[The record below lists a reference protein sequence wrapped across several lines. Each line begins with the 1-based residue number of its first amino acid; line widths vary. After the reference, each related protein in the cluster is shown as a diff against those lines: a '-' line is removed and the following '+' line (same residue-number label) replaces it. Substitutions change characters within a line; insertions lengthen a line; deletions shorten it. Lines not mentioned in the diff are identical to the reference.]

1 MENRQIKDYILAH
14 SSPEPE
20 VLQKLF
26 RETWVKIYAPQM
38 ISGHEQGSLLRMISQ
53 MINPRHILEIG
64 TFTGYSAICLA
75 AGLQEGGLLHTIE
88 LSSELKEIAT
98 RYFLE
103 AGLSDKIIQ
112 HFGDARQIIPTLD
125 IKFDLVFIDAG
136 KEHYIEFYELAIE
149 KLRSGGFILAD
160 NALWYGKVADSSVAG
175 DKDTDAIRNFNQH
188 VQNDSRVENLI
199 LPVRDGLMLIRK
211 K

>member
-1 MENRQIKDYILAH
+1 MDHELIKDYILAH

-26 RETWVKIYAPQM
+26 RETWVKVYAPQM

-53 MINPRHILEIG
+53 MINPQHILEIG

-75 AGLQEGGLLHTIE
+75 TGLKEGGMLHTIE
-88 LSSELKEIAT
+88 INPELEEMAS
-98 RYFLE
+98 RYFRE
-103 AGLSDKIIQ
+103 SGSNHKITQ
-112 HFGDARQIIPTLD
+112 HIGDALQIIPTLK
-125 IKFDLVFIDAG
+125 ITFDLVFIDAG
-136 KEHYIEFYELAIE
+136 KEHYIDFYELAMK

-160 NALWYGKVADSSVAG
+160 NALWYGKVADPSVVN
-175 DKDTDAIRNFNQH
+175 DKDTDSIRKFNIH

>member
-75 AGLQEGGLLHTIE
+75 AGLQEGGKLHTIE
-88 LSSELKEIAT
+88 LNSELEEIAT

-125 IKFDLVFIDAG
+125 IKFGLVFIDAG
-136 KEHYIEFYELAIE
+136 KEHYIEFYELAME

-160 NALWYGKVADSSVAG
+160 NALWYGKVADQAVLN
-175 DKDTDAIRNFNQH
+175 DKDTDSIRKFNIH
-188 VQNDSRVENLI
+188 VKNDPRVENLI

>member
-1 MENRQIKDYILAH
+1 MLAH

-26 RETWVKIYAPQM
+26 RETWLKIYAPQM
-38 ISGHEQGSLLRMISQ
+38 IAGHEQGSLLRMISQ

-75 AGLQEGGLLHTIE
+75 AGLEEGGKLHTIE
-88 LSSELKEIAT
+88 INPELEEIAT

-125 IKFDLVFIDAG
+125 IKFGLVFIDAS
-136 KEHYIEFYELAIE
+136 KEHYIDFYELAME
-149 KLRSGGFILAD
+149 KLHSSGFILAD
-160 NALWYGKVADSSVAG
+160 NALWYGKVANPAVLN
-175 DKDTDAIRNFNQH
+175 DKDTDSIRKFNIH
-188 VQNDSRVENLI
+188 VQNDPRVENLI